1 MPAPGHEIRGLD
13 CPALP
18 RLARHEEGGG
28 VRPGANAVPE
38 AGCSDQIFE
47 EPGPPDFH
55 TRYGVPSVS
64 TNDAG
69 SMEPPSDFWHSSGA
83 VDLSLNGPWGW
94 PAVATEMHSSPLPA
108 TSTA

>member
-1 MPAPGHEIRGLD
+1 MGL
-13 CPALP
+13 A
-18 RLARHEEGGG
+18 
-28 VRPGANAVPE
+28 PGANAVPE
-38 AGCSDQIFE
+38 GASCSDQIFD

-94 PAVATEMHSSPLPA
+94 LAVATEMHSSPLPA